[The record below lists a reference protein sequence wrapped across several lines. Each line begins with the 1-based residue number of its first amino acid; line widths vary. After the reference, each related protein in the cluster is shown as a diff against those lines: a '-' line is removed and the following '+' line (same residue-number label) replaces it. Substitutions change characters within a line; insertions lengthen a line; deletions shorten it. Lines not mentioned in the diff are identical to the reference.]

1 MLQQFEFV
9 GLLGAI
15 TFTIPIVTL
24 LLAWFLRPNKPNPAK
39 QETYESGMQTI
50 GETWVRFKVQ
60 YYIYALI
67 FVVFDIEA
75 IFLFPFA
82 VALNQLPLY
91 ALVWVIVFILLLFD
105 GLLYAWRKGALHWS

>member
-1 MLQQFEFV
+1 MLQDFEFV
-9 GLLGAI
+9 GILAFI

-24 LLAWFLRPNKPNPAK
+24 LIAWALRPKKPNPAK

-75 IFLFPFA
+75 VFLFPFA
-82 VALNQLPLY
+82 VALDQL
-91 ALVWVIVFILLLFD
+91 
-105 GLLYAWRKGALHWS
+105 S

>member
-1 MLQQFEFV
+1 MLQEFEFV

-15 TFTIPIVTL
+15 TFTIPIATL
-24 LLAWFLRPNKPNPAK
+24 LIAWFLRPKKPNLAK

-91 ALVWVIVFILLLFD
+91 ALVWVIIFILLLFD
-105 GLLYAWRKGALHWS
+105 GLLYAWRKEALRWS